1 MILCVLK
8 RILHKRWLTP
18 APPYGQPDRKISAV
32 FFTPRLIKKTSTQCC
47 LKKVGQCVF
56 IAKTCWQPFPIARC
70 MGGYAILSYHAL
82 SFTSSLV
89 ASLAWIRVHW
99 VSNFNSSHLTHKLK
113 SLEIVF
119 LDQKKSAF
127 FVQKVKIFSQVGLG
141 ACEIALS
148 LMVAPLPGQ
157 T

>member
-1 MILCVLK
+1 MLDYDSMCSETDFTQEVADP
-8 RILHKRWLTP
+8 R
-18 APPYGQPDRKISAV
+18 PPLRSAWPQNIC

-56 IAKTCWQPFPIARC
+56 NAKTCWQPFPIARC
-70 MGGYAILSYHAL
+70 MGGYAILSYHAP

-113 SLEIVF
+113 SLGT
-119 LDQKKSAF
+119 LSNKKNDIIWEF
-127 FVQKVKIFSQVGLG
+127 FPTWGGGSSQIPKL
-141 ACEIALS
+141 L
-148 LMVAPLPGQ
+148 
-157 T
+157 